1 MTERTIHYEKQLS
14 FLNDK
19 LKEFL
24 SGVEH
29 LFEKTLLAIQSGDEN
44 LIKDIELMDDY
55 FDSLDLEIQ
64 TTAFDIIGKFQP
76 LADDLRFVVAMIG
89 LSIDLERIADEC
101 VNIAQLSRHVQRG
114 MESFNSWKTLNEM
127 IKIIL
132 IMFKETIEAVE
143 HKDLDLAI
151 KVWKKDDDVDSLHNT
166 GHEDLINLACQ
177 ETNQKMMRLYL
188 EEAFLI
194 RHLERIA
201 DHLTNVCEK
210 LYFMSTGKQLK
221 ELLAHPNK
229 ENRIN
234 SKN

>member
-1 MTERTIHYEKQLS
+1 MTERTLHYEKEMNL
-14 FLNDK
+14 LNEK

-24 SGVEH
+24 NGVDH
-29 LFEKTLLAIQSGDEN
+29 LFERTLLAVQSGDEK
-44 LIKDIELMDDY
+44 LIRDIELMDDY
-55 FDSLDLEIQ
+55 FDRLDLDIQ
-64 TTAFDIIGKFQP
+64 TMAFDIIGKFQP

-114 MESFNSWKTLNEM
+114 VESFTSWKTLNEM

-132 IMFKETIEAVE
+132 TMFKQTIEAVE

-151 KVWKKDDDVDSLHNT
+151 KVWKRDDDVDLLHNS
-166 GHEDLINLACQ
+166 GHENLIDLACQ
-177 ETNQKMMRLYL
+177 ESNPKMMRLYL

-210 LYFMSTGKQLK
+210 LYFISTGKQLK
-221 ELLAHPNK
+221 ELL
-229 ENRIN
+229 
-234 SKN
+234 KNQER

>member
-1 MTERTIHYEKQLS
+1 MTQRTIHYEREINL
-14 FLNDK
+14 LNDK

-29 LFEKTLLAIQSGDEN
+29 LFEKTLLAVQSGDEK
-44 LIKDIELMDDY
+44 LIRDIESMDDY

-64 TTAFDIIGKFQP
+64 TLAFDVIGKFQP
-76 LADDLRFVVAMIG
+76 LAEDLRFVVAMIG

-101 VNIAQLSRHVQRG
+101 VNVAQLSRHVQRG
-114 MESFNSWKTLNEM
+114 IESFTSWKTLNEM

-132 IMFKETIEAVE
+132 TMFKETVEAVE

-151 KVWKKDDDVDSLHNT
+151 KVWKKDNDVDRLHNT
-166 GHEDLINLACQ
+166 GHENLIDLACE
-177 ETNQKMMRLYL
+177 ETNPKMMKLYL

-201 DHLTNVCEK
+201 DHLTNICEK

-221 ELLAHPNK
+221 ELI
-229 ENRIN
+229 RR
-234 SKN
+234 SKNEQNFPDD

>member
-1 MTERTIHYEKQLS
+1 MTQRTIHYEREINL
-14 FLNDK
+14 LNDK

-29 LFEKTLLAIQSGDEN
+29 LFEKTLLAVQSGDEK
-44 LIKDIELMDDY
+44 LIRDIESMDDY

-64 TTAFDIIGKFQP
+64 TLAFDVIGKFQP
-76 LADDLRFVVAMIG
+76 LAEDLRFVVAMIG

-114 MESFNSWKTLNEM
+114 IESFTSWKTLNEM

-132 IMFKETIEAVE
+132 TMFKETVEAVE

-151 KVWKKDDDVDSLHNT
+151 KVWKKDDDVDRLHNT
-166 GHEDLINLACQ
+166 GHENLIDLACE
-177 ETNQKMMRLYL
+177 ETNPKMMKLYL

-201 DHLTNVCEK
+201 DHLTNICEK

-221 ELLAHPNK
+221 ELV
-229 ENRIN
+229 RR
-234 SKN
+234 SKTEQNFPDD

>member
-1 MTERTIHYEKQLS
+1 MTQRTIHYEREIN

-19 LKEFL
+19 LREFL
-24 SGVEH
+24 GGVEN
-29 LFEKTLLAIQSGDEN
+29 LFERTLLAVQSGDEK
-44 LIKDIELMDDY
+44 LIRDIELMDDY

-64 TTAFDIIGKFQP
+64 TVAFDVIAKFQP

-114 MESFNSWKTLNEM
+114 IESFTSWKTLNEM

-132 IMFKETIEAVE
+132 TMFKETVEAVE
-143 HKDLDLAI
+143 HKDLDLAV
-151 KVWKKDDDVDSLHNT
+151 KVWKKDDDVDQLHNA
-166 GHEDLINLACQ
+166 GHENLIDLACE
-177 ETNQKMMRLYL
+177 ETNPKMMRLYL

-201 DHLTNVCEK
+201 DHLTNICEK

-221 ELLAHPNK
+221 ELIRK
-229 ENRIN
+229 
-234 SKN
+234 SKTEQNFPDD

>member
-1 MTERTIHYEKQLS
+1 MTQRTLHYEKEIN

-19 LKEFL
+19 LREFL
-24 SGVEH
+24 NGVEH
-29 LFEKTLLAIQSGDEN
+29 LFEKTLFAIQSGDEN
-44 LIKDIELMDDY
+44 LINDIESMDDY

-114 MESFNSWKTLNEM
+114 IESFTSWKTLNEM

-132 IMFKETIEAVE
+132 VMFKETIQAVE
-143 HKDLDLAI
+143 HRDLDLAI

-166 GHEDLINLACQ
+166 GHENLIDLACK
-177 ETNQKMMRLYL
+177 ETNPKMMRLYL

-194 RHLERIA
+194 RHFERIA
-201 DHLTNVCEK
+201 DHLTNICEK

-221 ELLAHPNK
+221 ELLKKPKASTGHGL
-229 ENRIN
+229 
-234 SKN
+234 SV

>member
-1 MTERTIHYEKQLS
+1 TQRTIHYEREINL
-14 FLNDK
+14 LNDK

-29 LFEKTLLAIQSGDEN
+29 LFEKTLLAVQSGDEK
-44 LIKDIELMDDY
+44 LIRDIESMDDY

-64 TTAFDIIGKFQP
+64 TLAFDVIGKFQP
-76 LADDLRFVVAMIG
+76 LAEDLRFVVAMIG

-101 VNIAQLSRHVQRG
+101 VNIAQLSRYVQRG
-114 MESFNSWKTLNEM
+114 IESFTSWKTLNEM

-132 IMFKETIEAVE
+132 TMFKETVEAVE

-151 KVWKKDDDVDSLHNT
+151 KVWKKDDDVDRLHNT
-166 GHEDLINLACQ
+166 GHENLIDLACE
-177 ETNQKMMRLYL
+177 ETNPKMMKLYL

-201 DHLTNVCEK
+201 DHLTNICEK
-210 LYFMSTGKQLK
+210 LYFMIVGKQLK
-221 ELLAHPNK
+221 EQIRK
-229 ENRIN
+229 
-234 SKN
+234 SKTEQNFPDD

>member
-1 MTERTIHYEKQLS
+1 MTQRTIHYEREIN
-14 FLNDK
+14 FLNSK

-29 LFEKTLLAIQSGDEN
+29 LFEKTLLAVQSGDEK
-44 LIKDIELMDDY
+44 LIREIELMDDY

-64 TTAFDIIGKFQP
+64 TVAFDVIGKFQP

-114 MESFNSWKTLNEM
+114 VESFTSWKTLNEM

-132 IMFKETIEAVE
+132 TMFKETVEAVE

-151 KVWKKDDDVDSLHNT
+151 RVWKKDDDVDRLHNI
-166 GHEDLINLACQ
+166 GHENLIDLACQ
-177 ETNQKMMRLYL
+177 ETNPKMMRLYL

-201 DHLTNVCEK
+201 DHLTNICEK

-221 ELLAHPNK
+221 ELLRKPRNDQDSSQA
-229 ENRIN
+229 
-234 SKN
+234 